1 MLKWV
6 LLATVIV
13 VTMLVLAHFAYM
25 WVRARRGALPGS
37 WNLPGDAGRKPRE
50 HIKPLASG

>member
-25 WVRARRGALPGS
+25 WVRARKGALPGS
-37 WNLPGDAGRKPRE
+37 WNLPQSLGARPPDD
-50 HIKPLASG
+50 L